1 MKTLQGDRVILRRF
15 RADDLDDLHRV
26 FSDPLAMTWWSR
38 GPHTDLQETQV
49 WLADSLAAPAEGA
62 DDFAVLMDDVVI
74 GKLGCYQLPNLGYI
88 FHPDHWGRG
97 LAGEAMALFL
107 RHVAERAGL
116 DHLQADVDPRNGASI
131 RLLERF
137 GFQRSGF
144 ARNTW
149 HTHIGW
155 CDSLYLTLDRAGLD
169 RWLKS
174 A

>member
-1 MKTLQGDRVILRRF
+1 MKALQGERVFLRRF

-38 GPHTDLQETQV
+38 GPHTDLEETRV
-49 WLADSLAAPAEGA
+49 WLADSLAAPAEGG

-107 RHVAERAGL
+107 RHVAERVGL

-131 RLLERF
+131 RLL
-137 GFQRSGF
+137 
-144 ARNTW
+144 
-149 HTHIGW
+149 
-155 CDSLYLTLDRAGLD
+155 
-169 RWLKS
+169 
-174 A
+174 